1 MNPESSTP
9 SLSIATHTRFSRP
22 ATRRTSLIQPLV
34 IDMFAKLAIY
44 SVALFSVL
52 AAATPV
58 PGLCSTGALQCC
70 NELKSVE
77 EASEAGLLAGILVDV
92 KDLTVPVGIDCSP
105 ITVVGLGGGTWYVA
119 PSSNTHAQLTPDVR
133 CIAPPTPSAAK
144 TTTVRPFLLS
154 PTVQLSEIHF
164 AHLARPLVGG
174 VGVGCV
180 PVII

>member
-1 MNPESSTP
+1 
-9 SLSIATHTRFSRP
+9 
-22 ATRRTSLIQPLV
+22 
-34 IDMFAKLAIY
+34 MFAKLAIY

-105 ITVVGLGGGTWYVA
+105 ITVVGLGGGTCSANAVCCQNNDRTPFPPITYRSAVRNTLCSPGA
-119 PSSNTHAQLTPDVR
+119 SSSWRCRCGLRPRHHLSDV
-133 CIAPPTPSAAK
+133 CSETQA
-144 TTTVRPFLLS
+144 S
-154 PTVQLSEIHF
+154 PNAS
-164 AHLARPLVGG
+164 HLRERRRHLP
-174 VGVGCV
+174 
-180 PVII
+180 